1 MLPPARCAATNAS
14 IDARPWNHTTSF
26 ALIYMPGFMN
36 IDLQTNPTSSI
47 GRHLRPALEQVCY
60 LPLRALLHGTAS
72 LRE

>member
-36 IDLQTNPTSSI
+36 IDLRTNLTSSSVVI
-47 GRHLRPALEQVCY
+47 RG
-60 LPLRALLHGTAS
+60 LP
-72 LRE
+72 

>member
-36 IDLQTNPTSSI
+36 IDMRINLTSSSVAI
-47 GRHLRPALEQVCY
+47 RG
-60 LPLRALLHGTAS
+60 LP
-72 LRE
+72 